1 MPKSE
6 TYKTTL
12 KYESIFSNG
21 ELGPYDVKSIM
32 HYDGTLRGRFPNP
45 IMTDKRTGK
54 GIKVNR
60 KMSPLD
66 IAKLNMMYPCASSV
80 FGCGKL

>member
-1 MPKSE
+1 MPKSK

-12 KYESIFSNG
+12 KYESTPYDG
-21 ELGPYDVKSIM
+21 ELGPYDVTSIM
-32 HYDGTLRGRFPNP
+32 HFDGTFGGAFRNP

-54 GIKVNR
+54 SIEVNR

-66 IAKLNMMYPCASSV
+66 IAKLNMMYPCATSD

>member
-1 MPKSE
+1 M
-6 TYKTTL
+6 L
-12 KYESIFSNG
+12 GGIQARL

-32 HYDGTLRGRFPNP
+32 HHDGTLRGRFRNP
-45 IMTDKRTGK
+45 IMLDKRTGK
-54 GIKVNR
+54 GIEVNR

-66 IAKLNMMYPCASSV
+66 IAKLNMMYPCATSD